1 MKEEDILELHRL
13 FSAEVDPEH
22 AGSWRQVRV
31 FISGSRRVLPAPEKV
46 PELVAAR
53 SISRRWKRRGVP
65 RRISFAL
72 SEIVSARRRRSFSGS
87 WVSRLRLMMRE

>member
-1 MKEEDILELHRL
+1 MKEEDILERHRL

-46 PELVAAR
+46 PELSAAR
-53 SISRRWKRRGVP
+53 SISRHWKRRGVP

-72 SEIVSARRRRSFSGS
+72 SEIVFARRRRSFSGS